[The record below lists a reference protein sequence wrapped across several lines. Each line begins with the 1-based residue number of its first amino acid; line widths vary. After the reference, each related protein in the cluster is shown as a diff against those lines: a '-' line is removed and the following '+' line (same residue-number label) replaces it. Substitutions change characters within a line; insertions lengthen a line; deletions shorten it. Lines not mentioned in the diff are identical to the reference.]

1 MRTIGDRYIG
11 GGKMFFTPFKKDG
24 TPDTEFEI
32 CEVQSG
38 QLTWNIEKKE
48 AFSKDRVIKQMVEQ
62 IVTSIDGV
70 FKFTTQKFT
79 LKNLAMS
86 RMGKIE
92 VESFDIG
99 DTLPDGTVA
108 TKQVDIDVIKMAET
122 PILNGQL
129 RFVGDEDGVS
139 KPVLLLYN
147 VSMAPAGDFDYIS
160 EDFAQL
166 SFEAAVMKSDEG
178 YAKEYWMKVGE

>member
-86 RMGKIE
+86 RMGKLE
-92 VESFDIG
+92 VESFDIK
-99 DTLPDGTVA
+99 L
-108 TKQVDIDVIKMAET
+108 KK
-122 PILNGQL
+122 
-129 RFVGDEDGVS
+129 
-139 KPVLLLYN
+139 
-147 VSMAPAGDFDYIS
+147 
-160 EDFAQL
+160 
-166 SFEAAVMKSDEG
+166 
-178 YAKEYWMKVGE
+178 